1 MRTGVPFNENKFC
14 PVRISTQ
21 GKPCSGPVLAL
32 YGIAVPNKIQ
42 AILLKSYIE
51 LDLVQLKSCLF
62 KFLTLFALAFKKVNP
77 LVVKRLIL
85 ALTSV
90 TFESLEYLCVVLSLL
105 MKNMERTGGTLPIRD
120 HWPFDFK
127 VWVQINLRMISL
139 ELSMLKGSSRK
150 RQLYYELQIETVKLN
165 MWCLPDKSVNHYIRG
180 FFSKTALWSTAV

>member
-1 MRTGVPFNENKFC
+1 MKSFISKQLLSFFLLCQLESVVRTHNFECLKAEN
-14 PVRISTQ
+14 
-21 GKPCSGPVLAL
+21 
-32 YGIAVPNKIQ
+32 PNKIQ
-42 AILLKSYIE
+42 AILMKSYIE

-120 HWPFDFK
+120 HYWLDFK
-127 VWVQINLRMISL
+127 VWDVDQFVK
-139 ELSMLKGSSRK
+139 EQFWTQYVKG
-150 RQLYYELQIETVKLN
+150 Q
-165 MWCLPDKSVNHYIRG
+165 
-180 FFSKTALWSTAV
+180 F

>member
-1 MRTGVPFNENKFC
+1 MSYSFENSLEFWSDPWFCVKYEIFHFKTIAQLFLVVSAWIRTHNFEFLRAEN
-14 PVRISTQ
+14 P
-21 GKPCSGPVLAL
+21 
-32 YGIAVPNKIQ
+32 YKIQ

-120 HWPFDFK
+120 HYWLDFK
-127 VWVQINLRMISL
+127 VWDVDRFVKEQFWTQYV
-139 ELSMLKGSSRK
+139 KG
-150 RQLYYELQIETVKLN
+150 Q
-165 MWCLPDKSVNHYIRG
+165 
-180 FFSKTALWSTAV
+180 F

>member
-1 MRTGVPFNENKFC
+1 MSYSFENSIDFEVTQLIFWFWVFNIKSL
-14 PVRISTQ
+14 ISKQ
-21 GKPCSGPVLAL
+21 LLSFFFLCQIESGPYNFECLRAEN
-32 YGIAVPNKIQ
+32 PNKIQ

-105 MKNMERTGGTLPIRD
+105 MKNMERTGGTLPTID
-120 HWPFDFK
+120 D
-127 VWVQINLRMISL
+127 
-139 ELSMLKGSSRK
+139 
-150 RQLYYELQIETVKLN
+150 
-165 MWCLPDKSVNHYIRG
+165 
-180 FFSKTALWSTAV
+180 

>member
-1 MRTGVPFNENKFC
+1 M
-14 PVRISTQ
+14 
-21 GKPCSGPVLAL
+21 
-32 YGIAVPNKIQ
+32 
-42 AILLKSYIE
+42 KSYIE

-120 HWPFDFK
+120 H
-127 VWVQINLRMISL
+127 
-139 ELSMLKGSSRK
+139 
-150 RQLYYELQIETVKLN
+150 Y
-165 MWCLPDKSVNHYIRG
+165 
-180 FFSKTALWSTAV
+180 